1 MLVLGLESSCDD
13 CSAAV
18 VEETASGPI
27 LRSLVRESQDAIHG
41 PFGGVVP
48 ELAAREHL
56 LQVRATMA
64 GALAQAGL
72 GLQDLDR
79 IAVTRGPGLVGS
91 LLATFSAAKAM
102 AWHQGLPWVGV
113 HHLLGHLNAARFGAP
128 DLPFPALVLLVSGGH
143 THLYLAQNWT
153 SLQLLQKTRDDAAGE
168 AFDKTA
174 RMLNLGYPGGPL
186 VDACAR
192 SAARRAEPF
201 TPPKFRD
208 GRASWSFSGL
218 KTGVKLRVERN
229 PRLAQAGAADPE
241 VQGLCRS
248 LQEAISAWL
257 LKPVA
262 ALASE
267 HGARSL
273 IISGGV
279 ACNSTLRE
287 DAALLAQRLGLRLA
301 LPEPRLCTDNGA
313 MIGAAGA
320 LLPVETDP
328 WGQNADSD
336 LKLGG

>member
-1 MLVLGLESSCDD
+1 M
-13 CSAAV
+13 
-18 VEETASGPI
+18 
-27 LRSLVRESQDAIHG
+27 
-41 PFGGVVP
+41 
-48 ELAAREHL
+48 
-56 LQVRATMA
+56 
-64 GALAQAGL
+64 
-72 GLQDLDR
+72 
-79 IAVTRGPGLVGS
+79 
-91 LLATFSAAKAM
+91 
-102 AWHQGLPWVGV
+102 
-113 HHLLGHLNAARFGAP
+113 
-128 DLPFPALVLLVSGGH
+128 
-143 THLYLAQNWT
+143 
-153 SLQLLQKTRDDAAGE
+153 
-168 AFDKTA
+168 
-174 RMLNLGYPGGPL
+174 
-186 VDACAR
+186 
-192 SAARRAEPF
+192 
-201 TPPKFRD
+201 
-208 GRASWSFSGL
+208 
-218 KTGVKLRVERN
+218 KLRVERN

-257 LKPVA
+257 LKPLA